1 MDTTL
6 LKVVRIALE
15 ILSDR
20 LLTLLMLIMSFA
32 LAWYTILQPDLIR
45 FGTMAFFSTF
55 GYFVITIKEK
65 HNVLQNTGD

>member
-15 ILSDR
+15 IISDR
-20 LLTLLMLIMSFA
+20 LLTILMLIMSFA
-32 LAWYTILQPDLIR
+32 LAWYTIVQPDLIR

-55 GYFVITIKEK
+55 GYFVVTIKEK
-65 HNVLQNTGD
+65 RSVTQDTGD